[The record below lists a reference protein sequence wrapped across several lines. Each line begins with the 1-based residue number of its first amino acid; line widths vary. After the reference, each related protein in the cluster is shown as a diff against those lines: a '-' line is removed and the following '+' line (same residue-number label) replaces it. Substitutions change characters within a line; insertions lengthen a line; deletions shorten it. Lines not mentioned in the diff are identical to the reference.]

1 MADDISGFASLK
13 EGDRFLF
20 KKKFLA
26 GIAEDELVEISPS
39 SGYMKFARTGW
50 MSSCDL
56 SHYELLEVLKPAA
69 ASDGDDMCPNC
80 VTPWKC
86 NGPHHPR
93 PCRGAPGGS
102 PQLDEYLRSLG
113 L

>member
-1 MADDISGFASLK
+1 MSDENSGFAALE

-20 KKKFLA
+20 KKKFFP
-26 GIAEDELVEISPS
+26 GIMEDELVEVSPS
-39 SGYMKFARTGW
+39 SGYLKFARAGW

-56 SHYELLEVLKPAA
+56 SHYELLEVLKPIPDAE
-69 ASDGDDMCPNC
+69 DMCPNC

-86 NGPHHPR
+86 NGPHHAR
-93 PCRGAPGGS
+93 LCRGAPAGS
-102 PQLDEYLRSLG
+102 PQLDEYLRSIG

>member
-1 MADDISGFASLK
+1 MPEDRVGFDRLK

-20 KKKFLA
+20 KKKFLP
-26 GIAEDELVEISPS
+26 GILEDELVEVSPS
-39 SGYMKFARTGW
+39 SGYVKFARAGW

-56 SHYELLEVLKPAA
+56 FNYELLEVLKPAPEA
-69 ASDGDDMCPNC
+69 EDMCPNC
-80 VTPWKC
+80 LTPWKC
-86 NGPHHPR
+86 NGPHHLR

-102 PQLDEYLRSLG
+102 PQMEEYLRSLG